1 MTTRIGLGVLVVL
14 MYISATIA
22 ALTVINDR
30 TLAAW
35 FAIGGLLMWPVVGAV
50 LFR

>member
-1 MTTRIGLGVLVVL
+1 MTIRIGLGVVAVSV
-14 MYISATIA
+14 YIGATIV

-30 TLAAW
+30 SLAGWVAL
-35 FAIGGLLMWPVVGAV
+35 GGLLMWPVVGAL